1 MKWGFHYSGPRQS
14 IKTNFCRGGRV
25 GAEMY
30 CTNFGGSRFIGLGAA
45 WGTNFGLPIENV
57 HRL

>member
-1 MKWGFHYSGPRQS
+1 MKLGFHYPGPRQP

-25 GAEMY
+25 GAKMY

-45 WGTNFGLPIENV
+45 GGTNFGLP
-57 HRL
+57 L